1 MERGSKVHE
10 VHNISDVQVSFWI
23 EWRVSMRHFMLPT
36 SKHLMVTTSGLE
48 LGFSGGG
55 SLLEDKC
62 GWNRFA
68 YWSQV
73 CQ

>member
-1 MERGSKVHE
+1 
-10 VHNISDVQVSFWI
+10 
-23 EWRVSMRHFMLPT
+23 MRHFMLPT
-36 SKHLMVTTSGLE
+36 SKHVMVTTSGLE